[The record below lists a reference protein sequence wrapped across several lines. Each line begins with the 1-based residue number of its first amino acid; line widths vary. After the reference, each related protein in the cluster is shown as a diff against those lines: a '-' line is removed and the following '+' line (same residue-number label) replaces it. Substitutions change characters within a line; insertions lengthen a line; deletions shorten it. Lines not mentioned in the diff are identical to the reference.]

1 MRRRRLLAGAC
12 ACAGGVGS
20 VISPAS
26 AAGSAVRIV
35 VAYPPGGIS
44 DRIARLLA
52 IRLSPILDAPVVV
65 ENQAGAGGSL
75 ALASLAR
82 AVPDGR
88 TLGFSA
94 ISPLALSPYFG
105 RPAPRVAPVSGIM
118 HTPLLLVGT
127 PALEARN
134 FAGMIAAARAQPGS
148 LRWATSG
155 VATIGHL
162 AVEQVKREMRVD
174 VVHVPYSGGAPQL
187 QDALAGRF
195 ELLSTNLAPLQIE
208 YVRGGR
214 LRALALGAPARSP
227 LLPTLPTFAE
237 LGCPGANLSS
247 LFGLFAP
254 EGTPAEVT
262 ARINGACAQVL
273 AQADF
278 RNMLLEGG
286 NLPAT
291 GSPADFARAI
301 ERETEANAKLFP
313 AMPAR

>member
-1 MRRRRLLAGAC
+1 MRRRQLLAWAC
-12 ACAGGVGS
+12 AASVSVSGVRA
-20 VISPAS
+20 VT

-52 IRLSPILDAPVVV
+52 IKLSPILDAPVIV

-75 ALASLAR
+75 ALVSVAR
-82 AVPDGR
+82 AQPDGR

-94 ISPLALSPYFG
+94 ISPLALSPFFG

-127 PALEARN
+127 SALAARS
-134 FAGMIAAARAQPGS
+134 FAGMIEAARAQPGA

-195 ELLSTNLAPLQIE
+195 ELLSTNLAPLQID
-208 YVRGGR
+208 YVRSGQ
-214 LRALALGAPARSP
+214 LNALALGAPVRSP
-227 LLPTLPTFAE
+227 LLPALPTFAE

-254 EGTPAEVT
+254 EGTPAGVV
-262 ARINGACAQVL
+262 ARINAACGQVL

-278 RNMLLEGG
+278 RKVLVEGG

-291 GSPADFARAI
+291 GSPADFTRAI
-301 ERETEANAKLFP
+301 EHEADANAKLFG
-313 AMPAR
+313 AAPAR